1 MVDIISK
8 LEKSRA
14 IEMILEEENNNNINF
29 KLSIDCISLDYND
42 VEFAISEAKD
52 KLDELFEEYKEN
64 QSSLQ
69 IQKKSLNKLMFHE
82 ILERGENLGLWLLDE
97 KQKRLY

>member
-1 MVDIISK
+1 
-8 LEKSRA
+8 
-14 IEMILEEENNNNINF
+14 MILEEENNNNINF